1 MENKNFC
8 DLENYQDLA
17 NAIIVSTC
25 KDYKQGKLSDES
37 FRRFCYGAWFGTLTS
52 ISPDVIY
59 KGMKK
64 EREEHVKNKNRN
76 KHK

>member
-1 MENKNFC
+1 METRKIC

-25 KDYKQGKLSDES
+25 KDYKQGKLSDKS
-37 FRRFCYGAWFGTLTS
+37 FKEFCYGAWFGALTS
-52 ISPDVIY
+52 VSPDVIY

-64 EREEHVKNKNRN
+64 EREKYVKKKNRN

>member
-1 MENKNFC
+1 MEEKN
-8 DLENYQDLA
+8 LENYQDLA

-25 KDYKQGKLSDES
+25 KDYKYGLLSDKS
-37 FRRFCYGAWFGTLTS
+37 FKDFCYGTWFGTLTS

-64 EREEHVKNKNRN
+64 EREEHDKKKKRNRYE
-76 KHK
+76 